1 MIKCENCG
9 KTIEENVEIGP
20 SCGSY
25 LYDDISVTNPEVR
38 LKSDESDEDTL
49 DEPVNIDEAF
59 ENLPD
64 DTYND
69 DELER
74 RELEEERRKFGKSSE

>member
-9 KTIEENVEIGP
+9 KTIEENVDICP
-20 SCGSY
+20 SCGTY
-25 LYDDISVTNPEVR
+25 LYDDTSVTDPEFR
-38 LKSDESDEDTL
+38 LKSDESEEDTL
-49 DEPVNIDEAF
+49 NEPVNIDEAMD
-59 ENLPD
+59 NLPE

>member
-9 KTIEENVEIGP
+9 KTIEENLEICP

-25 LYDDISVTNPEVR
+25 LYDDTAVTDPESS
-38 LKSDESDEDTL
+38 LQSESTEEAVL
-49 DEPVNIDEAF
+49 EEPVNIDEAY

-74 RELEEERRKFGKSSE
+74 RELDEERRKFGKSSE